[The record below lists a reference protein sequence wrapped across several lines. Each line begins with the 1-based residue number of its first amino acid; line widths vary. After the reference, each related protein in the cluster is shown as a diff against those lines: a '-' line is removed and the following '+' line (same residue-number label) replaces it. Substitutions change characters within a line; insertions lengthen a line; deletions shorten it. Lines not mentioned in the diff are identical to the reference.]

1 MVSESRNYKTLNP
14 WVTLVESEIRGESNS
29 YFHLKVPDYVFV
41 LCITQEGVVPL
52 VRQYRVP
59 LGRETLELPAGLIE
73 EDQSP
78 VDAAIKELSEET
90 GVREFK
96 AIIAMPQMILDS
108 GRIDN
113 KTFGFV
119 VLGAE
124 LPTEA
129 DARRAELNTIW
140 VSKEKLN
147 SMATAGEIDHMGQV
161 ALILWALN
169 QGVLRD

>member
-1 MVSESRNYKTLNP
+1 MASELRNCRSLNP
-14 WVTLVESEIRGESNS
+14 WVTLVESSIQGDSNP

-41 LCITQEGVVPL
+41 LCITEEGLVPL
-52 VRQYRVP
+52 VRQFRVP
-59 LGRETLELPAGLIE
+59 LERETLELPAGLIE
-73 EDQSP
+73 DDQSP

-90 GVREFK
+90 GVRKFK
-96 AIIAMPQMILDS
+96 AVIAMPQMILDS

-129 DARRAELNTIW
+129 DARMAELNTVW
-140 VSKEKLN
+140 VSKEKLI
-147 SMATAGEIDHMGQV
+147 SLAMSGEIDHMGQV

-169 QGVLRD
+169 QGSIRG

>member
-14 WVTLVESEIRGESNS
+14 WVTLVETEIRGDSKP
-29 YFHLKVPDYVFV
+29 YIHIKVPDYVFV
-41 LCITQEGVVPL
+41 LCITDEGLIPL
-52 VRQYRVP
+52 VRQFRMP

-73 EDQSP
+73 NDQTP
-78 VDAAIKELSEET
+78 IDAAIKELDEET
-90 GVREFK
+90 GVTKFR
-96 AIIAMPQMILDS
+96 AVIAMPQMILDS

-129 DARRAELNTIW
+129 DARLAELKTVW
-140 VSKEKLN
+140 VSRERLI
-147 SMATAGEIDHMGQV
+147 SLAMSGEIDHMGQV
-161 ALILWALN
+161 ALILWASH
-169 QGVLRD
+169 QGHLRD